1 MTTAS
6 TPTAPRA
13 ASSLTT
19 TSRALTADE
28 CRSWLTTHGEA
39 RLGYLSGRGRR
50 NVIVAY
56 AVTGD
61 TIVVR
66 VPHYNEITQC
76 VPDRQVTLDVTT
88 RAGDTVEQVTVTGR
102 ASIRK
107 RTPATV
113 LNLLPDEHWP
123 TDLSNVVVSVPL
135 DQVDGRVVGVP
146 GGTEAS
152 AAR

>member
-13 ASSLTT
+13 ASSLTN
-19 TSRALTADE
+19 TSRTLTADE

-39 RLGYLSGRGRR
+39 RLGYLSGRGQR

-61 TIVVR
+61 AIVVR
-66 VPHYNEITQC
+66 VPQYNEITQY
-76 VPDRQVTLDVTT
+76 VPDRQVTLDVTA

-113 LNLLPDEHWP
+113 LNLLPDEQWP

-135 DQVDGRVVGVP
+135 DKVDGRVVVVP
-146 GGTEAS
+146 GGTEGS
-152 AAR
+152 AAG

>member
-6 TPTAPRA
+6 TPTAPKA

-19 TSRALTADE
+19 TSRALTAHE

-39 RLGYLSGRGRR
+39 RLGYLSGRGQR
-50 NVIVAY
+50 NVVVAY
-56 AVTGD
+56 AVTGED
-61 TIVVR
+61 IVVR
-66 VPHYNEITQC
+66 VPEYNEITQYA
-76 VPDRQVTLDVTT
+76 PDRQVTLDVTG

-102 ASIRK
+102 ASIRT
-107 RTPATV
+107 RTSATV
-113 LNLLPDEHWP
+113 LNLLPDEQWP
-123 TDLSNVVVSVPL
+123 STLRYVVVSVPL
-135 DQVDGRVVGVP
+135 DKIDGRVVGVP